1 MVEEPRKNEVDG
13 IQMIMNMVVFD
24 IIPVHILN
32 RQMHHRIYRTHR
44 NECHR
49 IMIVQYTITPASM
62 ERGGA
67 KGKMDFLMSI
77 QIAIFLTLQHS

>member
-1 MVEEPRKNEVDG
+1 MVEESRKNEVDG

-32 RQMHHRIYRTHR
+32 RQMHHRIYQTHH

-49 IMIVQYTITPASM
+49 IMIVQYTVTPAPM
-62 ERGGA
+62 ERGGV
-67 KGKMDFLMSI
+67 KGKMVFFISI
-77 QIAIFLTLQHS
+77 QIANS